1 MFKIEIKELKM
12 SNEFRKKIEMICK
25 FACVKYELIN
35 GNIISI
41 KNTNLA
47 YVRPHILK
55 VKGND
60 YLLFEDSNIVFIN
73 GYKDK
78 IMLIELEKHLL
89 TITMV
94 HSINYIFYLTLQII
108 ENIMLIWVL
117 QWNWG
122 GGLNE

>member
-1 MFKIEIKELKM
+1 MFKEETIELKM
-12 SNEFRKKIEMICK
+12 SNDFRRKIEMICR

-55 VKGND
+55 AKGND
-60 YLLFEDSNIVFIN
+60 YLLFEDSNIVVIN

-78 IMLIELEKHLL
+78 IILIELENIFLHKKWIKKLFFNNNL
-89 TITMV
+89 CYN
-94 HSINYIFYLTLQII
+94 NY
-108 ENIMLIWVL
+108 
-117 QWNWG
+117 
-122 GGLNE
+122 

>member
-1 MFKIEIKELKM
+1 MFKEETKELKM
-12 SNEFRKKIEMICK
+12 SNDFRRKIEMICR

-47 YVRPHILK
+47 YVKPHILK

-60 YLLFEDSNIVFIN
+60 YLLFEDSNMVFIN

-108 ENIMLIWVL
+108 ENIILIWVL
-117 QWNWG
+117 QWNWR
-122 GGLNE
+122 ED

>member
-1 MFKIEIKELKM
+1 M
-12 SNEFRKKIEMICK
+12 SLERKLK
-25 FACVKYELIN
+25 FACVKYELVN

-60 YLLFEDSNIVFIN
+60 YLLFEDSNVVFIN

-78 IMLIELEKHLL
+78 VMLIELEK
-89 TITMV
+89 
-94 HSINYIFYLTLQII
+94 YLK
-108 ENIMLIWVL
+108 NS
-117 QWNWG
+117 
-122 GGLNE
+122 

>member
-1 MFKIEIKELKM
+1 MFKTETKELKM
-12 SNEFRKKIEMICK
+12 SNDFRKKIEMLCR

-55 VKGND
+55 VKGNY
-60 YLLFEDSNIVFIN
+60 YLLFEDSNMVFIN

-78 IMLIELEKHLL
+78 VMLIELEK
-89 TITMV
+89 
-94 HSINYIFYLTLQII
+94 YLK
-108 ENIMLIWVL
+108 NS
-117 QWNWG
+117 
-122 GGLNE
+122 

>member
-1 MFKIEIKELKM
+1 MFKEETKELKM

-25 FACVKYELIN
+25 FACVKYELVN

-60 YLLFEDSNIVFIN
+60 YLLFDDSNSVFIN
-73 GYKDK
+73 GYKERIKLSD
-78 IMLIELEKHLL
+78 LEEHLK
-89 TITMV
+89 
-94 HSINYIFYLTLQII
+94 SI
-108 ENIMLIWVL
+108 
-117 QWNWG
+117 
-122 GGLNE
+122 

>member
-1 MFKIEIKELKM
+1 MFQVEAKELKM
-12 SNEFRKKIEMICK
+12 SNAFRKKIEMICK

-47 YVRPHILK
+47 YGRPHILK

-78 IMLIELEKHLL
+78 IILVELEK
-89 TITMV
+89 
-94 HSINYIFYLTLQII
+94 YLK
-108 ENIMLIWVL
+108 NS
-117 QWNWG
+117 
-122 GGLNE
+122 